1 MAYLTGFDRDASGR
15 LNAQSSGT
23 PATEH
28 GFPRVSGAIRFAVGT
43 TGTFSGGFL
52 REAGTGAIL
61 VTTNTTGAHWET
73 GYLRHVSG
81 ALIVSTTAT
90 KYETGFMRGPGG
102 ELSLTA
108 IA

>member
-1 MAYLTGFDRDASGR
+1 MTYLTGFDRDASGR
-15 LNAQSSGT
+15 LNAQSSGVFT
-23 PATEH
+23 TEH

-52 REAGTGAIL
+52 RDAQGNIL

-90 KYETGFMRGPGG
+90 KYETGFMRGPAG